1 MGKKSKSQN
10 GEEESKDVG
19 MVIAPS
25 SETPVL
31 DTSKW
36 PLLLKNY
43 DKLNCRTSHFTPVP
57 NGHSP
62 MKRPM
67 NLHLRYGFIAV
78 DKPSNPS
85 SHEVVAWVRKI
96 LRCEKTGHS
105 GTLDPKVTGVLLC
118 CIDRATR
125 LVKSQQGAGKE
136 YIGVLRTHSP
146 VEEAKVARAVE
157 TLQGAL
163 FQRPPLI
170 SAVKRQLRIRTIYKS
185 NLIEH
190 DEKRNL
196 SIFWVSCQAG
206 TYVRT
211 LCVHLGL
218 LLGVGGHME
227 ELRRVRSGAIAE
239 SDGTMVSMHDVLD
252 AQWLYDNQKDETMLR
267 RVVRPLEELLIGYK
281 RLVVKDS
288 AVNAITYGAKLMIPG
303 LLRYEDDIANGE
315 EVVLMTTKGEAI
327 ALGIAEMTTAVMAT
341 CDHGVVAKIKRV
353 IMDRDVYPRKWGLG
367 PVATRKKT
375 MIKEGL
381 LDKHGRK
388 TEKTPSEWSSSYV
401 EAANSATK
409 GAAKAKDDDEEEA
422 KTPVKAE
429 QADESEDEEKD
440 KKKKKDKKEKKEKR
454 RTEEDAG
461 SEKKSSKKSRKAAE
475 SDDDEE

>member
-1 MGKKSKSQN
+1 MGKKSQQK
-10 GEEESKDVG
+10 EEEGSKSSDGLVL
-19 MVIAPS
+19 APS
-25 SETPVL
+25 TEAPVM

-43 DKLNCRTSHFTPVP
+43 DKLNCRTSHFTPVT
-57 NGHSP
+57 NGHAP
-62 MKRPM
+62 LKRPL
-67 NLHLRYGFIAV
+67 NLHIRYGFISV

-118 CIDRATR
+118 CLDRATR

-136 YIGVLRTHSP
+136 YVGVLRTHSS
-146 VEEAKVARAVE
+146 VEENKVARAVE

-190 DEKRNL
+190 DSTRNL
-196 SIFWVSCQAG
+196 SVFWVSCQAG

-239 SDGTMVSMHDVLD
+239 SDGTMVTMHDVLD
-252 AQWLYDNQKDETMLR
+252 AQWLFDNQKDESYLR

-281 RLVVKDS
+281 RIVVKDS
-288 AVNAITYGAKLMIPG
+288 AVNAITYGAKLMVPG
-303 LLRYEDDIANGE
+303 LLRFEDDIANGE

-341 CDHGVVAKIKRV
+341 CDHGVVARIKRV

-381 LDKHGRK
+381 LDKHGKK
-388 TEKTPSEWSSSYV
+388 TDKTPSEWSKSYV
-401 EAANSATK
+401 DAAEKKKEAN
-409 GAAKAKDDDEEEA
+409 GEEA
-422 KTPVKAE
+422 NG
-429 QADESEDEEKD
+429 EDEEAEKVATEETEEP
-440 KKKKKDKKEKKEKR
+440 KSEKKDKKEKKSKKEKR
-454 RTEEDAG
+454 RTDADD
-461 SEKKSSKKSRKAAE
+461 EPRSSKKVRE
-475 SDDDEE
+475 EDNEEGDDE